1 MSDSKS
7 ATPGKEKKVSDK
19 DLDLTNANRGV
30 WLVKVPKYLAD
41 RWESTDAPINIG
53 KLTISRKVGTR
64 PIVSFT
70 LDDKVVT
77 GGTPDAE
84 QIPKEHKFNVANVQ
98 GHSLAVFSHIAGDPD
113 ASVPIPDKQS
123 LEGKIVQR
131 AECKPIQVINVFLL
145 LEGNE

>member
-41 RWESTDAPINIG
+41 RWESTDAPVNIG

-84 QIPKEHKFNVANVQ
+84 QIPKEHKFNVAKVIHWQSSLISLVIPTPLFPFLISSHSKGKLFSALNV
-98 GHSLAVFSHIAGDPD
+98 SPF
-113 ASVPIPDKQS
+113 
-123 LEGKIVQR
+123 R
-131 AECKPIQVINVFLL
+131 
-145 LEGNE
+145 